1 MDHQTIRFDVRDQV
15 AFITLSRPEA
25 ANSINLAVAR
35 ELMDAAIRC
44 DADPNV
50 RAVLLTGAGE
60 KMFSAGG
67 DLKTFARLGEE
78 LSTTLKEITT
88 YLHSAISHLARMD
101 APVIAAVNGVAA
113 GAGMSLAMS
122 ADVVVAAASA
132 KFTMAYT
139 AAGLSPD
146 GSATFFLPRLIG
158 LRRAKELMLTNRV
171 LSAQEAV
178 EWGLVSRVVPDN
190 ELMTDARAL
199 ATTLSKGPTCSF
211 GAVKQ
216 LINESFS
223 GTLETQM
230 EFEART
236 IAQVATNA
244 DAREGIAAFLER
256 RQPKFTGA

>member
-139 AAGLSPD
+139 
-146 GSATFFLPRLIG
+146 
-158 LRRAKELMLTNRV
+158 
-171 LSAQEAV
+171 
-178 EWGLVSRVVPDN
+178 
-190 ELMTDARAL
+190 
-199 ATTLSKGPTCSF
+199 
-211 GAVKQ
+211 
-216 LINESFS
+216 
-223 GTLETQM
+223 
-230 EFEART
+230 
-236 IAQVATNA
+236 
-244 DAREGIAAFLER
+244 
-256 RQPKFTGA
+256 